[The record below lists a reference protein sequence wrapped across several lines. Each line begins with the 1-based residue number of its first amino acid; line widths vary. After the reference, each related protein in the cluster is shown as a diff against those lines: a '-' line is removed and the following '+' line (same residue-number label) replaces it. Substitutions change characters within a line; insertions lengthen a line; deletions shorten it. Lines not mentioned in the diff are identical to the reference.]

1 MINNVSEEFDYLA
14 YIQAEFI
21 LQEYQ
26 DLYRNRIFVL
36 IIFIICWKRPK
47 HAQLITTCYG
57 QAQNG
62 VCFKIIFPIHQ
73 LGTERMTSLPLTHR
87 PQMACPVFYR
97 YQLHQACRWWFP
109 NSILK
114 LNNLIII
121 VTLMK

>member
-1 MINNVSEEFDYLA
+1 MINNASEES
-14 YIQAEFI
+14 
-21 LQEYQ
+21 YQ

-36 IIFIICWKRPK
+36 IIFIICWERPK
-47 HAQLITTCYG
+47 HAQLIATYG

-73 LGTERMTSLPLTHR
+73 LGTERMTSLPLTQR
-87 PQMACPVFYR
+87 PQLACPVFYR
-97 YQLHQACRWWFP
+97 YQLHQACQWWFP